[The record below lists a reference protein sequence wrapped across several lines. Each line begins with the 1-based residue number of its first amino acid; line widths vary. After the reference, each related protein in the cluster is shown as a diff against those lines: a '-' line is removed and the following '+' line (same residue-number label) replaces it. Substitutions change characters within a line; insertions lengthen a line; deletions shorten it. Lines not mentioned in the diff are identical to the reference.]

1 LLPNIIKYLKI
12 NGNKYDKIIRKKKEV
27 VHIMY
32 EYIMVR
38 YGDLILK
45 GKNQHI
51 FRHNINNQ
59 IAHKMYGL
67 NVEIEFQHD
76 LVFIK
81 LNNNNAQDVVDRLN
95 FISGLNSY
103 SKCLKCEFDL
113 DKIAERAIEL
123 LKYEINAETTFKVE
137 TKRADKSVPLKSL
150 EVSNLVSKKVL
161 REVPNLIVDV
171 RHPKKTLNIE
181 IRKEGTYVFT
191 DKIPGIGGFPTST
204 GGRAMLLISG
214 GIDSP
219 VAGYLTMN
227 TGLEIECI
235 HFESSPLTPI
245 ESVQKVIDLVQ
256 VLAKYAPSSKIKLH
270 LVPFREIH
278 EEILTKIPEPYI
290 ITIMRRM
297 MYRLAEALAKKN
309 NCKAIV
315 SGDSIG
321 QVASQTLE
329 SLITVQSVLDT
340 LVIRPLAALDKNEII
355 KIAKKIKTY
364 TISNR
369 PFSDCCTV
377 YVPKRPVIKPTV
389 ERALEFE
396 QFFDYNKYL
405 KTATKNT
412 ITIEINERKTLNI
425 IDQGMS
431 VSEVFKK

>member
-1 LLPNIIKYLKI
+1 MI
-12 NGNKYDKIIRKKKEV
+12 
-27 VHIMY
+27 
-32 EYIMVR
+32 R

-51 FRHNINNQ
+51 FRQNINNQ

-67 NVEIEFQHD
+67 EVELEFQHD

-81 LNNNNAQDVVDRLN
+81 LNDVEPELVIERLN
-95 FISGLNSY
+95 YISGLSSY
-103 SKCLKCEFDL
+103 SKTMKCEYDIDVIS
-113 DKIAERAIEL
+113 DKAIEL
-123 LKYEINAETTFKVE
+123 LKSEITEPTTFKIE
-137 TKRADKSVPLKSL
+137 TKRADKTITLKSY
-150 EVSNLVSKKVL
+150 EISNLVSKKVL
-161 REVPNLIVDV
+161 RNVENLIVDV
-171 RHPKKTLNIE
+171 NKPKTILNIE
-181 IRKEGTYVFT
+181 ARREGTYIYT
-191 DKIPGIGGFPTST
+191 DKIPGLGGFPTST

-227 TGLEIECI
+227 TGLEIECV
-235 HFESSPLTPI
+235 HFESSPLTPV
-245 ESVQKVIDLVQ
+245 ESVQKVIDLVT
-256 VLAKYAPSSKIKLH
+256 VLSRYAPGSKIKLH

-278 EEILTKIPEPYI
+278 EQILSNIHESYI

-340 LVIRPLAALDKNEII
+340 LVIRPLATYDKSDII

-364 TISNR
+364 QISNR

-377 YVPKRPVIKPTV
+377 YVPKRPVIKPTI
-389 ERALEFE
+389 ERAETFE
-396 QFFDYNKYL
+396 KAFDYNKYL
-405 KTATKNT
+405 KLAIKNT
-412 ITIEINERKTLNI
+412 ITIEINERKPLNI
-425 IDQGMS
+425 LDKGFS
-431 VSEVFKK
+431 VEEIFRETDGN

>member
-1 LLPNIIKYLKI
+1 MN
-12 NGNKYDKIIRKKKEV
+12 
-27 VHIMY
+27 MY
-32 EYIMVR
+32 EYIMIR

-81 LNNNNAQDVVDRLN
+81 LNGVEADEVINRLN
-95 FISGLNSY
+95 FISGLSSY
-103 SKCLKCEFDL
+103 SKTLKCDYDL
-113 DKIAERAIEL
+113 DLIAEKSIKL
-123 LKYEINAETTFKVE
+123 LKHEISKKTTFKVE
-137 TKRADKSVPLKSL
+137 TKRADKSIDLKSF
-150 EVSNLVSKKVL
+150 EISNLVSKKVL
-161 REVPNLIVDV
+161 REVENLVVDV
-171 RHPKKTLNIE
+171 KKPEKTLNIE
-181 IRKEGTYVFT
+181 ARTDGTYIFT
-191 DKIPGIGGFPTST
+191 DRIPGMGGFPTST

-227 TGLEIECI
+227 TGLEIECV

-245 ESVQKVIDLVQ
+245 ESVQKVIDLVT
-256 VLAKYAPSSKIKLH
+256 VLSKYAPSSKIKLH
-270 LVPFREIH
+270 IVPFREIH
-278 EEILTKIPEPYI
+278 EKILAETPETYI

-297 MYRLAEALAKKN
+297 MYRIADSLAKKN

-329 SLITVQSVLDT
+329 SLITVQDVVNS
-340 LVIRPLAALDKNEII
+340 LVVRPLATFDKNDII
-355 KIAKKIKTY
+355 KIAKKINTY
-364 TISNR
+364 QISNR

-377 YVPKRPVIKPTV
+377 YVPKRPAIKPTV
-389 ERALEFE
+389 ERAETFE
-396 QFFDYNKYL
+396 KAFEYENYV
-405 KTATKNT
+405 KTAIANTK
-412 ITIEINERKTLNI
+412 TIEINERKPLNI
-425 IDQGMS
+425 INKGFS
-431 VSEVFKK
+431 VEEIFK

>member
-1 LLPNIIKYLKI
+1 MKACVI
-12 NGNKYDKIIRKKKEV
+12 N
-27 VHIMY
+27 MY

-67 NVEIEFQHD
+67 HVEIEFQHD

-81 LNNNNAQDVVDRLN
+81 LNGVDPKEVIERLN
-95 FISGLNSY
+95 FISGLSSY
-103 SKCLKCEFDL
+103 SKTLKCNFDI
-113 DKIAERAIEL
+113 DEIAKKSIEL
-123 LKYEINAETTFKVE
+123 LKHEITKKTTFKVE
-137 TKRADKSVPLKSL
+137 TKRADKSINLKSF
-150 EVSNLVSKKVL
+150 EISSLVSKKVL
-161 REVPNLIVDV
+161 REVENLIVDV
-171 RHPKKTLNIE
+171 KKPEKTLNIE
-181 IRKEGTYVFT
+181 ARKEGTYIFT
-191 DKIPGIGGFPTST
+191 DKIPGLGGFPTST

-227 TGLEIECI
+227 TGLEIECV
-235 HFESSPLTPI
+235 HFESSPLTPV
-245 ESVQKVIDLVQ
+245 ESVQKVIDLVT
-256 VLAKYAPSSKIKLH
+256 VLSKYAPSSKIKLH

-278 EEILTKIPEPYI
+278 ELILKEISESYI

-297 MYRLAEALAKKN
+297 MYRIAESLAKKN
-309 NCKAIV
+309 NCKALV

-329 SLITVQSVLDT
+329 SLITVQSVVDSLI
-340 LVIRPLAALDKNEII
+340 VRPLAALDKNEII

-364 TISNR
+364 QISNR

-389 ERALEFE
+389 ERAETFE
-396 QFFDYNKYL
+396 KAFDYQKYI
-405 KTATKNT
+405 KQAIKDTVTV
-412 ITIEINERKTLNI
+412 EISERKPLNI
-425 IDQGMS
+425 IDKGFS
-431 VSEVFKK
+431 IEEIFKNEKIKD

>member
-1 LLPNIIKYLKI
+1 
-12 NGNKYDKIIRKKKEV
+12 
-27 VHIMY
+27 MY
-32 EYIMVR
+32 EYVMVR

-67 NVEIEFQHD
+67 NVELEFQHD

-81 LNNNNAQDVVDRLN
+81 LNGIEADEVINRLN

-103 SKCLKCEFDL
+103 SKTLKCVYDL
-113 DKIAERAIEL
+113 EIIADRSIEL
-123 LKYEINAETTFKVE
+123 LKHEITKKTTFKIE
-137 TKRADKSVPLKSL
+137 TKRADKTINLKSF
-150 EVSNLVSKKVL
+150 EISNLVSKRVL
-161 REVPNLIVDV
+161 REVENLVVDV
-171 RHPKKTLNIE
+171 KNPEKTLNIE
-181 IRKEGTYVFT
+181 VRNDGTYIFT

-227 TGLEIECI
+227 TGLEIECV

-245 ESVQKVIDLVQ
+245 ESVQKVIDLVS
-256 VLAKYAPSSKIKLH
+256 VLSKYAPSSKIKLH

-278 EEILTKIPEPYI
+278 EQILLQVQESYT

-297 MYRLAEALAKKN
+297 MYRLAEMLAKKN

-329 SLITVQSVLDT
+329 SLITVQAVVSS
-340 LVIRPLAALDKNEII
+340 LVVRPLAALDKNEII
-355 KIAKKIKTY
+355 KIAKKINTY
-364 TISNR
+364 LISNR

-389 ERALEFE
+389 ERAELNEST
-396 QFFDYNKYL
+396 FDYQKLL
-405 KTATKNT
+405 KEAFKNT
-412 ITIEINERKTLNI
+412 ITIEINDRKPLNI
-425 IDQGMS
+425 IDKGFS
-431 VSEVFKK
+431 VEEIFKK

>member
-1 LLPNIIKYLKI
+1 MI
-12 NGNKYDKIIRKKKEV
+12 
-27 VHIMY
+27 
-32 EYIMVR
+32 R

-81 LNNNNAQDVVDRLN
+81 LNGVEADEVINRLN
-95 FISGLNSY
+95 FISGLSSY
-103 SKCLKCEFDL
+103 SKTLKCDYDL
-113 DKIAERAIEL
+113 DKIAEKAIKL
-123 LKYEINAETTFKVE
+123 LKHEITKKTTFKVE
-137 TKRADKSVPLKSL
+137 TKRADKSINLKSF
-150 EVSNLVSKKVL
+150 EISNLVSKKVL
-161 REVPNLIVDV
+161 REVENLIVDV
-171 RHPKKTLNIE
+171 KKPEKTLNIE
-181 IRKEGTYVFT
+181 ARNEGTYIFT
-191 DKIPGIGGFPTST
+191 DRIPGMGGFPTST

-227 TGLEIECI
+227 TGLEIDCV

-245 ESVQKVIDLVQ
+245 ESVQKVIDLVT
-256 VLAKYAPSSKIKLH
+256 VLSKYAPSSKIKLH

-278 EEILTKIPEPYI
+278 EKILAETPETYI

-297 MYRLAEALAKKN
+297 MYRIADSLAKKN

-329 SLITVQSVLDT
+329 SLITVQAVVSS
-340 LVIRPLAALDKNEII
+340 LVIRPLATFDKNEII

-364 TISNR
+364 QISNR

-389 ERALEFE
+389 ERAETFE
-396 QFFDYNKYL
+396 KAFEYEKYL
-405 KTATKNT
+405 KTAIKNT
-412 ITIEINERKTLNI
+412 KTIEINERKPLNI
-425 IDQGMS
+425 INQGFS
-431 VSEVFKK
+431 VEEIFK

>member
-1 LLPNIIKYLKI
+1 M
-12 NGNKYDKIIRKKKEV
+12 YD
-27 VHIMY
+27 
-32 EYIMVR
+32 YIMIR

-67 NVEIEFQHD
+67 PVEIEFQHD

-81 LNNNNAQDVVDRLN
+81 LNDVEPKDVIDRLN
-95 FISGLNSY
+95 YISGLSSY
-103 SKCLKCEFDL
+103 SKAVKCEYNL
-113 DKIAERAIEL
+113 DIIAEKSIEV
-123 LKYEINAETTFKVE
+123 LKHEIKEETTFKVE
-137 TKRADKSVPLKSL
+137 TKRADKTINLKSF
-150 EVSNLVSKKVL
+150 EISKLVSKQVL
-161 REVPNLIVDV
+161 RSVPNLIVDV
-171 RHPKKTLNIE
+171 KDPKTTLNIE
-181 IRKEGTYVFT
+181 ARREATYIYT

-227 TGLEIECI
+227 TGLEIECV

-245 ESVQKVIDLVQ
+245 ESVQKVIDLVT
-256 VLAKYAPSSKIKLH
+256 VLSKYAPSSKIKLH

-278 EEILTKIPEPYI
+278 ELILKEIPESYT

-297 MYRLAEALAKKN
+297 MYRIADSLAKKN

-329 SLITVQSVLDT
+329 SLITVQKVTDS
-340 LVIRPLAALDKNEII
+340 LVIRPLATYDKNEII

-364 TISNR
+364 LISSK

-377 YVPKRPVIKPTV
+377 YVPKRPVIKPTD
-389 ERALEFE
+389 ERASTFE
-396 QFFDYNKYL
+396 QAFDYQKFIKIAL
-405 KTATKNT
+405 KNT
-412 ITIEINERKTLNI
+412 ITLEINERKPLNI
-425 IDQGMS
+425 IDKGFSMEEIFDEKTRNGKTDS
-431 VSEVFKK
+431 

>member
-1 LLPNIIKYLKI
+1 
-12 NGNKYDKIIRKKKEV
+12 
-27 VHIMY
+27 MY

-67 NVEIEFQHD
+67 NIGIEFQHD

-81 LNNNNAQDVVDRLN
+81 LNNVEAKEVIERLN

-103 SKCLKCEFDL
+103 SKCLKCDFDIEKIS
-113 DKIAERAIEL
+113 DKAIEL
-123 LKYEINAETTFKVE
+123 LKHEITKKTTFKVE
-137 TKRADKSVPLKSL
+137 TKRADKTISLKSF
-150 EVSNLVSKKVL
+150 EISNLVSKKVL
-161 REVPNLIVDV
+161 REVKNLVVDV
-171 RHPKKTLNIE
+171 RNPEKTLNIE
-181 IRKEGTYVFT
+181 VRNEGTYIFT

-227 TGLEIECI
+227 TGLEIECV

-256 VLAKYAPSSKIKLH
+256 VLSKYAPSSKIKLH
-270 LVPFREIH
+270 LVPFRETH
-278 EEILTKIPEPYI
+278 EKILEYVPEAYTI
-290 ITIMRRM
+290 NIMRRM
-297 MYRLAEALAKKN
+297 MYRLADSLAKKN
-309 NCKAIV
+309 NCKVII

-329 SLITVQSVLDT
+329 SLITVQSVVDSLI
-340 LVIRPLAALDKNEII
+340 IRPLATFDKNEII

-364 TISNR
+364 QISNR

-377 YVPKRPVIKPTV
+377 YIPKRPVIKPTV
-389 ERALEFE
+389 ERALIYESY
-396 QFFDYNKYL
+396 FDYQKYL
-405 KTATKNT
+405 KTAIKNVK
-412 ITIEINERKTLNI
+412 TIEITERRPINI
-425 IDQGMS
+425 IDKGFS
-431 VSEVFKK
+431 IEEIFNEKNRN

>member
-1 LLPNIIKYLKI
+1 
-12 NGNKYDKIIRKKKEV
+12 
-27 VHIMY
+27 MY

-81 LNNNNAQDVVDRLN
+81 LNDTDPMDVIERLN
-95 FISGLNSY
+95 FISGLSSY
-103 SKCLKCEFDL
+103 SKTVKCAYDL
-113 DKIAERAIEL
+113 DEIADKSIAL
-123 LKYEINAETTFKVE
+123 LKHEVHAKTTFKVE
-137 TKRADKSVPLKSL
+137 TKRADKSISLKSF
-150 EVSNLVSKKVL
+150 EISNLVSKKVL
-161 REVPNLIVDV
+161 RAVDNLVVDV
-171 RHPKKTLNIE
+171 KHPETTLNIE
-181 IRKEGTYVFT
+181 TRLDGTYIYT
-191 DKIPGIGGFPTST
+191 KRIPGMGGFPTST

-227 TGLEIECI
+227 TGLEIECV
-235 HFESSPLTPI
+235 HFESSPLTPV
-245 ESVQKVIDLVQ
+245 ESVQKVIDLVT
-256 VLAKYAPSSKIKLH
+256 VLSRYAPSSKIKLH

-278 EEILTKIPEPYI
+278 EMILKEVPESYI

-297 MYRLAEALAKKN
+297 MYRLAEILAKKN
-309 NCKAIV
+309 SCKAIV
-315 SGDSIG
+315 TGDSIG

-329 SLITVQSVLDT
+329 SLITVQAVVSS
-340 LVIRPLAALDKNEII
+340 LVIRPLSTMDKSDII

-364 TISNR
+364 PISSR

-377 YVPKRPVIKPTV
+377 YVPKRPVIKPTC
-389 ERALEFE
+389 ERAETFE
-396 QFFDYNKYL
+396 KAFDYQKFL
-405 KTATKNT
+405 KIAIKET
-412 ITIEINERKTLNI
+412 ITVEINERKPLNI
-425 IDQGMS
+425 IDKGFS
-431 VSEVFKK
+431 VGEIFKSENN

>member
-1 LLPNIIKYLKI
+1 MI
-12 NGNKYDKIIRKKKEV
+12 
-27 VHIMY
+27 
-32 EYIMVR
+32 R

-51 FRHNINNQ
+51 FRQNINNQ

-67 NVEIEFQHD
+67 EVELEFQHD

-81 LNNNNAQDVVDRLN
+81 LNDVEPELVIERLN
-95 FISGLNSY
+95 YISGLSSY
-103 SKCLKCEFDL
+103 SKTMKCEYDIDVIS
-113 DKIAERAIEL
+113 DKAIEL
-123 LKYEINAETTFKVE
+123 LKSEITEPTTFKIE
-137 TKRADKSVPLKSL
+137 TKRADKTITLKSY
-150 EVSNLVSKKVL
+150 EISNLVSKKVL
-161 REVPNLIVDV
+161 RNVENLIVDV
-171 RHPKKTLNIE
+171 NKPKTILNIE
-181 IRKEGTYVFT
+181 ARREGTYIYT
-191 DKIPGIGGFPTST
+191 DKIPGLGGFPTST

-227 TGLEIECI
+227 TGLEIECV
-235 HFESSPLTPI
+235 HFESSPLTPV
-245 ESVQKVIDLVQ
+245 ESVQKVIDLVT
-256 VLAKYAPSSKIKLH
+256 VLSRYAPGSKIKLH

-278 EEILTKIPEPYI
+278 EQILSNIHESYI

-297 MYRLAEALAKKN
+297 MYRLAESLAKKN

-340 LVIRPLAALDKNEII
+340 LVIRPLATYDKSDII

-364 TISNR
+364 QISNR

-377 YVPKRPVIKPTV
+377 YVPKRPVIKPKI
-389 ERALEFE
+389 ERAETFE
-396 QFFDYNKYL
+396 KAFDYNKYL
-405 KTATKNT
+405 KLAIKNT
-412 ITIEINERKTLNI
+412 ITIEINERKPLNI
-425 IDQGMS
+425 LDKGFS
-431 VSEVFKK
+431 VEEIFRETDGN

>member
-1 LLPNIIKYLKI
+1 M
-12 NGNKYDKIIRKKKEV
+12 YD
-27 VHIMY
+27 
-32 EYIMVR
+32 YIMIR

-51 FRHNINNQ
+51 FRQNINNQ

-67 NVEIEFQHD
+67 EVELEFQHD

-81 LNNNNAQDVVDRLN
+81 LNDVEPELVIERLN
-95 FISGLNSY
+95 YISGLSSY
-103 SKCLKCEFDL
+103 SKTMKCEYDIDVIS
-113 DKIAERAIEL
+113 DKAIEL
-123 LKYEINAETTFKVE
+123 LKSEITEPTTFKIE
-137 TKRADKSVPLKSL
+137 TKRADKTITLKSY
-150 EVSNLVSKKVL
+150 EISNLVSKKVL
-161 REVPNLIVDV
+161 RNVENLIVDV
-171 RHPKKTLNIE
+171 NKPKTILNIE
-181 IRKEGTYVFT
+181 ARREGTYIYT
-191 DKIPGIGGFPTST
+191 DKIPGLGGFPTST

-227 TGLEIECI
+227 TGLEIECV
-235 HFESSPLTPI
+235 HFESSPLTPV
-245 ESVQKVIDLVQ
+245 ESVQKVIDLVT
-256 VLAKYAPSSKIKLH
+256 VLSRYAPGSKIKLH

-278 EEILTKIPEPYI
+278 EQILSNIHESYI

-340 LVIRPLAALDKNEII
+340 LVIRPLATYDKSDII

-364 TISNR
+364 QISNR

-377 YVPKRPVIKPTV
+377 YVPKRPVIKPTI
-389 ERALEFE
+389 ERAETFE
-396 QFFDYNKYL
+396 KAFDYNKYL
-405 KTATKNT
+405 KLAIKNT
-412 ITIEINERKTLNI
+412 ITIEINERKPLNI
-425 IDQGMS
+425 LDKGFS
-431 VSEVFKK
+431 VEEIFRETDGN

>member
-1 LLPNIIKYLKI
+1 
-12 NGNKYDKIIRKKKEV
+12 
-27 VHIMY
+27 MY
-32 EYIMVR
+32 EYVMVR

-67 NVEIEFQHD
+67 NVELEFQHD
-76 LVFIK
+76 LIFIK
-81 LNNNNAQDVVDRLN
+81 LNGTEASEVIDRLN

-103 SKCLKCEFDL
+103 SKTLKCEYDL
-113 DKIAERAIEL
+113 EKIADRSIEL
-123 LKYEINAETTFKVE
+123 LKHEITKRTTFKIE
-137 TKRADKSVPLKSL
+137 TKRADKSVSLKSF
-150 EVSNLVSKKVL
+150 EISNLVSKRVL
-161 REVPNLIVDV
+161 REVGNLVVDV
-171 RHPKKTLNIE
+171 KKPETTLNIE
-181 IRKEGTYVFT
+181 IRNEGTYIFT

-227 TGLEIECI
+227 TGLEIECV

-245 ESVQKVIDLVQ
+245 ESVQKVIDLVS
-256 VLAKYAPSSKIKLH
+256 VLSKYAPSSKIKLH

-278 EEILTKIPEPYI
+278 EQILTQVQESYI

-297 MYRLAEALAKKN
+297 MYRLAEMLAKKN

-329 SLITVQSVLDT
+329 SLITVQAVVTS
-340 LVIRPLAALDKNEII
+340 LVVRPLAALDKNEII

-389 ERALEFE
+389 ERAEMLENA
-396 QFFDYNKYL
+396 FDYQKYL
-405 KTATKNT
+405 KEAFKNT
-412 ITIEINERKTLNI
+412 ITIEINDRKPLNI
-425 IDQGMS
+425 IDKGFS
-431 VSEVFKK
+431 VEEIFKK

>member
-1 LLPNIIKYLKI
+1 
-12 NGNKYDKIIRKKKEV
+12 
-27 VHIMY
+27 MY
-32 EYIMVR
+32 EYIMIR

-81 LNNNNAQDVVDRLN
+81 LNGVEADEVINRLN
-95 FISGLNSY
+95 FISGLSSY
-103 SKCLKCEFDL
+103 SKTLKCDYDL
-113 DKIAERAIEL
+113 DKIAEKAIKL
-123 LKYEINAETTFKVE
+123 LKHEITKKTTFKVE
-137 TKRADKSVPLKSL
+137 TKRADKSINLKSF
-150 EVSNLVSKKVL
+150 EISNLVSKKVL
-161 REVPNLIVDV
+161 REVENLIVDV
-171 RHPKKTLNIE
+171 KKPEKTLNIE
-181 IRKEGTYVFT
+181 ARNEGTYIFT
-191 DKIPGIGGFPTST
+191 DRIPGMGGFPTST

-227 TGLEIECI
+227 TGLEIDCV

-245 ESVQKVIDLVQ
+245 ESVQKVIDLVT
-256 VLAKYAPSSKIKLH
+256 VLSKYAPSSKIKLH

-278 EEILTKIPEPYI
+278 EKILAETPETYI

-297 MYRLAEALAKKN
+297 MYRIADSLAKKN

-329 SLITVQSVLDT
+329 SLITVQAVVSS
-340 LVIRPLAALDKNEII
+340 LVIRPLATFDKNEII

-364 TISNR
+364 QISNR

-389 ERALEFE
+389 ERAETFE
-396 QFFDYNKYL
+396 KAFEYEKYL
-405 KTATKNT
+405 KTAIKNT
-412 ITIEINERKTLNI
+412 KTIEINERKPLNI
-425 IDQGMS
+425 INQGFS
-431 VSEVFKK
+431 VEEIFK